1 MLSLS
6 ESLLFVW
13 EPAYLV
19 VSWQVPYLPKWS
31 RRGTRKSLVKNLASG
46 QKILILKRVC
56 IMEWVNF
63 LKGLQRVF
71 GENR

>member
-6 ESLLFVW
+6 ESLLFVS

-19 VSWQVPYLPKWS
+19 VSWHVPYLSKWS
-31 RRGTRKSLVKNLASG
+31 RGGTRKISVKNLALG
-46 QKILILKRVC
+46 QKILILKGVC

-63 LKGLQRVF
+63 LKVLQRVF
-71 GENR
+71 GENK